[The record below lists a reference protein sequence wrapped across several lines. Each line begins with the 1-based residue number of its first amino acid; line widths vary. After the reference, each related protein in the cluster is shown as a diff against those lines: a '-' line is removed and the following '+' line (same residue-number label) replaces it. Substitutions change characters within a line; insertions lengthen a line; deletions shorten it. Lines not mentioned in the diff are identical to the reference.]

1 MPYYFGSTIEGWAR
15 TCFEEPLNDQE
26 LRNSDVVYFVDDMMG
41 WMEKN
46 YGEEGDCEDE
56 RNPKSNRETYERF
69 PPKATDQTKIGKWLR
84 NYMDFADITEQQ
96 IQYNIYDTIYENISL
111 ISIEKLFHSLDT
123 DDQREFCDYV
133 SSDDRFSDE
142 SDNYISDEPMFSNSD
157 MSESEPS
164 DSEVSDSEVSDN
176 EEEEDD
182 DDYSDMPELE
192 DAYTDD
198 EYYNENIAVGNSI
211 EV

>member
-1 MPYYFGSTIEGWAR
+1 MPYYFGTTIEGWAR

-46 YGEEGDCEDE
+46 YGEQGDCEDE

-69 PPKATDQTKIGKWLR
+69 PPKPTDQTKIGKWLR
-84 NYMDFADITEQQ
+84 NYMDFTNITEQQ
-96 IQYNIYDTIYENISL
+96 IEYNIYDIIYENISL
-111 ISIEKLFHSLDT
+111 ISIEKLFHSLDVE
-123 DDQREFCDYV
+123 DQRVFCDYV

-142 SDNYISDEPMFSNSD
+142 SDNYISDEPVFSNSD
-157 MSESEPS
+157 MSASEPS
-164 DSEVSDSEVSDN
+164 DSEPSDS

-192 DAYTDD
+192 DVYTDD
-198 EYYNENIAVGNSI
+198 EYDENIAVGDSI

>member
-1 MPYYFGSTIEGWAR
+1 MPYYFGTTIEGWAR
-15 TCFEEPLNDQE
+15 TCFENPLNEHE

-46 YGEEGDCEDE
+46 YGERGDCEDE

-84 NYMDFADITEQQ
+84 NYMDFANITEQQ
-96 IQYNIYDTIYENISL
+96 IEYNIYDTIYENISL
-111 ISIEKLFHSLDT
+111 ISIEKLFHSLDVE
-123 DDQREFCDYV
+123 DQREFCDYV

-142 SDNYISDEPMFSNSD
+142 SDNYISDEPVFSNSD
-157 MSESEPS
+157 MSASEPS
-164 DSEVSDSEVSDN
+164 DSEPSDN

-192 DAYTDD
+192 DVYTDD
-198 EYYNENIAVGNSI
+198 EYDENIAVGNSI

>member
-1 MPYYFGSTIEGWAR
+1 MPYYFGTCIEGWAR
-15 TCFEEPLNDQE
+15 TCFEHPLNEHE
-26 LRNSDVVYFVDDMMG
+26 LRNSDVVYFVDDIMS

-46 YGEEGDCEDE
+46 YGEQGDCEDE

-96 IQYNIYDTIYENISL
+96 IEYNIYDTIYENIN
-111 ISIEKLFHSLDT
+111 IVNIEKLFHSLDVE
-123 DDQREFCDYV
+123 DQREFCGYI
-133 SSDDRFSDE
+133 SSNDRFSDGSE
-142 SDNYISDEPMFSNSD
+142 SYISDEPSFSNSD

-164 DSEVSDSEVSDN
+164 DSEASDSD
-176 EEEEDD
+176 EENDD
-182 DDYSDMPELE
+182 DDYSNMSELE

-198 EYYNENIAVGNSI
+198 EYDEIIDVENSI

>member
-1 MPYYFGSTIEGWAR
+1 MPYYFGSAIEGWAR
-15 TCFEEPLNDQE
+15 TCFDDPLPVEE
-26 LRNSDVVYFVDDMMG
+26 LRDSVVIYFVDDMMG

-69 PPKATDQTKIGKWLR
+69 PPKPTDQTKIGKWLR

-96 IQYNIYDTIYENISL
+96 IEYNIYDMIYENISL
-111 ISIEKLFHSLDT
+111 ISIEKLFHSMDT
-123 DDQREFCDYV
+123 DDQREFCDYI

-142 SDNYISDEPMFSNSD
+142 SDANISDEPTFSNSD

-164 DSEVSDSEVSDN
+164 ESDASDSE
-176 EEEEDD
+176 EEDCD
-182 DDYSDMPELE
+182 DDYSDMSELE
-192 DAYTDD
+192 DVYADD
-198 EYYNENIAVGNSI
+198 EYDENIAVGNSI

>member
-1 MPYYFGSTIEGWAR
+1 MPYYFGSAIEGWAR
-15 TCFEEPLNDQE
+15 TCFEDPLNETD
-26 LRNSDVVYFVDDMMG
+26 LRDSDIVYFVDDMMG
-41 WMEKN
+41 GREKN

-69 PPKATDQTKIGKWLR
+69 PPKPTDQTKIGKWLR

-96 IQYNIYDTIYENISL
+96 IEYNIYDMIYENISL
-111 ISIEKLFHSLDT
+111 ISIEKLFHSMDT
-123 DDQREFCDYV
+123 DDQREFCDYI

-142 SDNYISDEPMFSNSD
+142 SESYISDEPTFSNSD

-164 DSEVSDSEVSDN
+164 DSDASDSE
-176 EEEEDD
+176 EED
-182 DDYSDMPELE
+182 SDMPELE
-192 DAYTDD
+192 DVYTDD
-198 EYYNENIAVGNSI
+198 EYDENIAVGNSI